1 MASVGQCPFI
11 IFVAV
16 RVWDVRPFA
25 PGDRQ
30 LKLFLGVQH
39 NFEKVTT
46 FDGLFCGV
54 CGVSWCVYVLYVCV
68 CVVCMLV
75 CVVCVCGSVY
85 GSVYGMCVVLY
96 VCVVC
101 VSGVWCTVCVC
112 GMCGWCVVCVWCVCM
127 RMLLLPYNW
136 VSVFKPLS

>member
-54 CGVSWCVYVLYVCV
+54 CGVSWCVYV
-68 CVVCMLV
+68 
-75 CVVCVCGSVY
+75 
-85 GSVYGMCVVLY
+85 
-96 VCVVC
+96 
-101 VSGVWCTVCVC
+101 CTVCVC
-112 GMCGWCVVCVWCVCM
+112 VCGMYVGMCGLCVVYCMCVWYVWVVCGMCVVCMYAHVAVTIQLGLCV
-127 RMLLLPYNW
+127 
-136 VSVFKPLS
+136 

>member
-39 NFEKVTT
+39 NFEKVTK
-46 FDGLFCGV
+46 FDGGV
-54 CGVSWCVYVLYVCV
+54 CGVSWCVYVCV
-68 CVVCMLV
+68 CVVCVLV
-75 CVVCVCGSVY
+75 CVVCVCG
-85 GSVYGMCVVLY
+85 M
-96 VCVVC
+96 
-101 VSGVWCTVCVC
+101 CVC
-112 GMCGWCVVCVWCVCM
+112 GMCVW
-127 RMLLLPYNW
+127 
-136 VSVFKPLS
+136 